1 MEKDGYRIIHI
12 SVSFAYLQP
21 MVGVG
26 GKRCK
31 EDEKYIQHIME
42 ANAQSYKLAIM
53 DARFVMH
60 MRSGSRWASYHCCR
74 CGFLY
79 FYARICDL
87 LVACYAT
94 LHPALS
100 VGRSVCPLVCPSPFF
115 LRSLP
120 SLLLPK

>member
-53 DARFVMH
+53 DARYVNERVF
-60 MRSGSRWASYHCCR
+60 
-74 CGFLY
+74 
-79 FYARICDL
+79 
-87 LVACYAT
+87 
-94 LHPALS
+94 
-100 VGRSVCPLVCPSPFF
+100 
-115 LRSLP
+115 
-120 SLLLPK
+120 